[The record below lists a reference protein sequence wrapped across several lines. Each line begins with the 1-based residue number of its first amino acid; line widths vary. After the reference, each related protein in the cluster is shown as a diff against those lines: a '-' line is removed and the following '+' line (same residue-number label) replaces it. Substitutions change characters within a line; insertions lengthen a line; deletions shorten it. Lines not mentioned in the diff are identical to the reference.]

1 MIDPAPYNPILAAAV
16 NWSQVVPLALIVA
29 GAVLLLMAIWR
40 GQIGGR
46 PAKPAPPPTSPAAA
60 QQVQVVMRDAEEL
73 AGLLAGQ
80 MDRQAARLE
89 RLISDADARIRQ
101 LERLSADVR
110 AARPAD
116 ASLGADPLNQ
126 RIFEMAD
133 EGMPPVE
140 IARTL
145 KQQTGKVQ
153 LILALRR
160 K

>member
-1 MIDPAPYNPILAAAV
+1 MPD
-16 NWSQVVPLALIVA
+16 VPLANLLADVTTSQIVPIGLIVA
-29 GAVLLLMAIWR
+29 GAVLFLVAIWR
-40 GQIGGR
+40 GQLVGR
-46 PAKPAPPPTSPAAA
+46 KPAVPTTTSTATA
-60 QQVQVVMRDAEEL
+60 QQVQIVMRDAEEL

-89 RLISDADARIRQ
+89 RLIADADARIGR
-101 LERLSADVR
+101 LERLSAEVR

-116 ASLGADPLNQ
+116 PVLNADPLNQ
-126 RIFEMAD
+126 RIFELAD